1 YSKCIKK
8 NYSKC
13 IITII
18 PQHLVSKLA
27 PLGFSTTL
35 CNWILDFLS
44 ERPQFVHVGKNTS
57 SVITLSTGSPQGCVL
72 NCVARS
78 TSNHIIKYAD
88 DTTVVGLIRNDDDRA
103 YREEVEQ
110 LVNWC
115 SRNNLLLNV
124 DKTKEIIV
132 DFRKKQPSHTP
143 LHINN

>member
-1 YSKCIKK
+1 SAF
-8 NYSKC
+8 N
-13 IITII
+13 TII

-44 ERPQFVHVGKNTS
+44 ERPQFVHVGKNIS

-72 NCVARS
+72 SPLLFTLMTHDCV
-78 TSNHIIKYAD
+78 IIKYAD
-88 DTTVVGLIRNDDDRA
+88 DTAVVGLIRNDDNRA

-115 SRNNLLLNV
+115 SRNNLVN
-124 DKTKEIIV
+124 KQMSTKQ
-132 DFRKKQPSHTP
+132 RRSSS
-143 LHINN
+143 